1 MRNLLKPNYDLTM
14 EGRSIIMRPIELSD
28 INARY
33 LSWLNNPE
41 INRFLEFSKYGK
53 QTFDDVV
60 KYVNKRRSAGMEVFG
75 IRTKKDNI
83 FVGTTGYVNW
93 ENTIEYKKAEYL
105 GLVESGSSNVSRP
118 IGFGLMIGDKR
129 AQSIGIGGEAYIY
142 NIEFIFRVLK
152 VDMIFNMAALQHSKV
167 VSIGKRTGF
176 KIIHTF
182 KNHIELSDRICDG
195 VILTMTN
202 NEWSIRKPAFQ
213 FLLDKFKIKF
223 NC

>member
-1 MRNLLKPNYDLTM
+1 MQTLLEPNYDLTM

-28 INARY
+28 INERY

-53 QTFDDVV
+53 QTLDDVV

-83 FVGTTGYVNW
+83 LVGTTGYVNW
-93 ENTIEYKKAEYL
+93 ENTIEYKTVKRL
-105 GLVESGSSNVSRP
+105 GLVEVGSSNASRP
-118 IGFGLMIGDKR
+118 IGFGLMIGDAR
-129 AQSIGIGGEAYIY
+129 AQAIGVGGEAYIC

-176 KIIHTF
+176 KIIHTL

-202 NEWSIRKPAFQ
+202 NEWSIRKPSFH
-213 FLLDKFKIKF
+213 FLLNKFKIKHE
-223 NC
+223 

>member
-1 MRNLLKPNYDLTM
+1 MQTLLPPNFDLTM
-14 EGRSIIMRPIELSD
+14 DGRSIIMRPIEISD
-28 INARY
+28 INDRY

-41 INRFLEFSKYGK
+41 INRFLEFSKFGN
-53 QTFDDVV
+53 QTHDDVV

-75 IRTKKDNI
+75 ILTKRDNI
-83 FVGTTGYVNW
+83 LVGTTGYVNW
-93 ENTIEYKKAEYL
+93 ENTIEYKKAKDL
-105 GLVESGSSNVSRP
+105 GLVWGGSSNISRP

-129 AQSIGIGGEAYIY
+129 AQEIGVGGEAYIY

-152 VDMIFNMAALQHSKV
+152 VNMIFNMAALQHSKV
-167 VSIGKRTGF
+167 ISIGKRSGF

-202 NEWSIRKPAFQ
+202 NEWSIRKPTFK